1 MAIQTK
7 KISDLGSI
15 QSIKDTT
22 VFLATDGGVTGKI
35 SFKTIKDALAEN
47 DNTDATITNIISELE
62 GVKETVSNINSE
74 VETVKETVSTINSVS
89 NANSV
94 SIANCESKIAA
105 LEAKVATP
113 APSCDCAEKIAELE
127 SKIAALES
135 FVQALQADGYL
146 TLANIK
152 KAAADACPICTHTHE
167 EEQPTE

>member
-62 GVKETVSNINSE
+62 GVKETV
-74 VETVKETVSTINSVS
+74 TTI
-89 NANSV
+89 NSV
-94 SIANCESKIAA
+94 SIANCESKIAE

-113 APSCDCAEKIAELE
+113 APSCDCAEKIAALE
-127 SKIAALES
+127 AKIAALEG

>member
-47 DNTDATITNIISELE
+47 DTTDATIANIISELE
-62 GVKETVSNINSE
+62 GVKETVSTINSE
-74 VETVKETVSTINSVS
+74 VETVKETVSTI
-89 NANSV
+89 NSV

>member
-47 DNTDATITNIISELE
+47 DNTDAIIANII
-62 GVKETVSNINSE
+62 NE
-74 VETVKETVSTINSVS
+74 VETVKESVSTINSAS
-89 NANSV
+89 IANRET
-94 SIANCESKIAA
+94 IANCESKIAE

-113 APSCDCAEKIAELE
+113 APSCNCAEKIAALE

-135 FVQALQADGYL
+135 FVQALQTDGYL

-152 KAAADACPICTHTHE
+152 KFAADACPICTHTHE

>member
-62 GVKETVSNINSE
+62 GVKETV
-74 VETVKETVSTINSVS
+74 TTI
-89 NANSV
+89 NSV
-94 SIANCESKIAA
+94 SIANCESKIAE

-113 APSCDCAEKIAELE
+113 APSCNCAEKIAELE
-127 SKIAALES
+127 AKIAALEG